1 MCEFFFHLISTS
13 ISNPHGT
20 TDPATDPKFIPI
32 EIRGGPRIPTD
43 PARIPDFSPMVPR
56 IPSKNNKL
64 KKNRYEVSI
73 FFFNFLFFDGIRGTM
88 GDKFGI
94 RAGSVGIRGP
104 PFISMGINLGSVAG
118 SVVPWGLEIDVGI
131 TGKKTHTPTHLH
143 AYTHTRTPTIARET
157 HTDSD

>member
-1 MCEFFFHLISTS
+1 MALRALKTRHRLFGKMYPVLFVCVCVCHTLRSYCSFWDLPLSSVDTS
-13 ISNPHGT
+13 Y
-20 TDPATDPKFIPI
+20 
-32 EIRGGPRIPTD
+32 
-43 PARIPDFSPMVPR
+43 
-56 IPSKNNKL
+56 L
-64 KKNRYEVSI
+64 
-73 FFFNFLFFDGIRGTM
+73 FFFNFLFFDGIRGTV
-88 GDKFGI
+88 GEKSGI